1 MFFFVVHFYFSAV
14 EWRIVPCDASLPHF
28 HALHCESQEWF
39 DYPLQLAAYIHAFN
53 ADPMYTRI
61 VTRGLLVIAF
71 SDGHPAD
78 VLEMDEKAVGMGP
91 ILSHGTRVF
100 EAAMAKWVLPFFV

>member
-1 MFFFVVHFYFSAV
+1 MVYFHYFSA
-14 EWRIVPCDASLPHF
+14 EWRNAPCGASHPPYLR
-28 HALHCESQEWF
+28 CESQEWF

-53 ADPMYTRI
+53 ADPMYTRT

-78 VLEMDEKAVGMGP
+78 VLQMDEKTVGMG
-91 ILSHGTRVF
+91 SFAF
-100 EAAMAKWVLPFFV
+100 E